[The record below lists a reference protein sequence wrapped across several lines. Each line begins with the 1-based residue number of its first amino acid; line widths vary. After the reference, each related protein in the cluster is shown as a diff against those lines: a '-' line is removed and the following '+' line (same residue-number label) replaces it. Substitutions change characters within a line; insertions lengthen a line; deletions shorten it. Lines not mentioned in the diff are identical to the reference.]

1 MKHIRMKLIGNKL
14 FFIVVFILCIAKSNA
29 QDNSGCLTKHQLIKM
44 QSASLDDIRMF
55 LNNEGWDFDGAKSDQ
70 SFNYFDYL
78 INYNTVSWEKSSYY
92 NGGNII
98 LYNSSGKPNIVIY
111 QSNSLCFNDLLKSF
125 TFTKGKTSVYN
136 DKLVTLFKEN
146 NITTEFIEHKNDYSS
161 RKFTILVYNSIVL
174 SKEVEQKKKYDNAIS
189 EGDLLFSSD
198 KFKAAKL
205 KYLIALEIENNVLVQ
220 SKVDLCDMEICKK
233 LISKGDSLHNIN
245 QYEKAL
251 RVFTE
256 AKSCSKS
263 LLSLQE
269 KIKITERKILDGK
282 ILTIKDKADLYF
294 NDKKY
299 DLALESYDS
308 ILLLD
313 ESNLYATE
321 KIKSIER
328 KRLDDKINTIQSKA
342 DLYFNDK
349 KYDLALESYNS
360 ILQLDKSNVYA
371 SEKIKSIERKRL
383 DDKINTIQSKAD
395 LYFNDKKY
403 DLALESYN
411 SILQLDKSNVYASE
425 KIKSIERKRLDDK
438 INPIQSKADL
448 YFNDKKYDLALEGY
462 NVILQLDKSNVY
474 ASEKIK
480 ITELKILNDKINTI
494 QSKADL
500 YFNDEKYDLALE
512 SYNAILQLDESSIYA
527 SDRINKILEI
537 KSTLTKR
544 STTVFSYKSTNKN
557 DLIQFQNL
565 LLDDMKLQIK
575 KNKKGFVNLNILISF
590 DTLGN
595 NLSAVK
601 NISSSITGYTKKLSN
616 ITSSSILKPSSE
628 NGYFLA
634 SQENLKLD
642 VKWSTTKNLFK
653 SNLKGIFQN
662 EYPIPSYTAVA
673 SFINKQPF
681 KNGKYIFEGKDKE
694 VNGKSYSDINLV
706 KYRAVGP
713 EAAFLSMLMPGM
725 GTLKVTYGNK
735 GWGRFKCFL
744 FSSGLAIGSK
754 LYSDAQYKSYLGA
767 TSQADIDNYYNNANI
782 SYKIALISGGISAT
796 IYLYDIIWVISKGA
810 KNIKDSKPLRKQLQ
824 QGPVQIQNQSISWQ

>member
-383 DDKINTIQSKAD
+383 DDKIN
-395 LYFNDKKY
+395 
-403 DLALESYN
+403 
-411 SILQLDKSNVYASE
+411 
-425 KIKSIERKRLDDK
+425 
-438 INPIQSKADL
+438 PIQSKADL

-474 ASEKIK
+474 ASEK
-480 ITELKILNDKINTI
+480 
-494 QSKADL
+494 
-500 YFNDEKYDLALE
+500 
-512 SYNAILQLDESSIYA
+512 
-527 SDRINKILEI
+527 INKILEI